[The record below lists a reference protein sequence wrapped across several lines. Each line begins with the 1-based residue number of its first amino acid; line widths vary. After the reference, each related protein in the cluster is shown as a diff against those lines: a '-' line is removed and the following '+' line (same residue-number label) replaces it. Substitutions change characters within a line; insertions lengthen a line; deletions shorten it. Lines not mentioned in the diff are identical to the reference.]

1 MNVAK
6 VRVRIKGSNIYV
18 PQSQMKASASAFDA
32 GSQAPRLSKWITS
45 NRGPNESLTG
55 SLDLIRQRSRDT
67 VRRNGLAD
75 GAVEKLVDN
84 LIGTGIVPQFRTKSP
99 DLNNTL
105 TELWLRWTDEADTFG
120 DYDFYGLQA
129 LATRSM
135 LEAGEV
141 FTRLRPRRP
150 GDTRTVPFQ
159 LQILESE
166 FCPVDKNEAITANS
180 IILSGVELDALDHKV
195 AYWMYR
201 QHPHDYNLRALGIG
215 ETVRVPASE
224 VAHLKMVR
232 RPGMVR
238 GEPWLTRALVKL
250 HDLDKYDDAQLVKQ
264 QVSAM
269 FVAFMSPNAE
279 GVLNYRDDA
288 ETTDDGVELSSLEP
302 GTAQVLPPGA
312 TMNFANPPQIGD
324 AYEAFSKQQHRYIA
338 SALGVLYEQLTG
350 DYASGNDRTWRA
362 AFNDFKRKMRR
373 FQHHMIV
380 FQWCRPIMRRW
391 VELGIIAGKITLPNG
406 ITSDDVCA
414 VDWVPQAFDYINP
427 VQDIQAQREE
437 IRAGLASR
445 RQKINERGDDIEQ
458 IDADNASDIERT
470 DDLGIIYDT
479 NPKQV
484 SMAGVTQ
491 ARPGGSGFTSPG
503 DAPTM
508 PSIEPAPDQ
517 LAFARS
523 AVLNAEAN
531 LERAKAELARASAP
545 PAPINVDVS
554 SPIVNVSSPNV
565 DVHAHIPKRGTVV
578 KKVTAYDE
586 QNRPVEMVETE
597 NED

>member
-1 MNVAK
+1 MTVAN

-18 PQSQMKASASAFDA
+18 PQPRMKAVASGFDA

-55 SLDLIRQRSRDT
+55 SLDLIRSRSRDM

-75 GAVEKLVDN
+75 GAVEKFVDN
-84 LIGTGIVPQFRTKSP
+84 LIGTGIVPQFRTK
-99 DLNNTL
+99 DAKFNNVL
-105 TELWLRWTDEADTFG
+105 SELWLRWTDEADTFG

-150 GDTRTVPFQ
+150 GDMRTVPFQ
-159 LQILESE
+159 LQTLESE
-166 FCPVDKNEAITANS
+166 FVPVDKNEALSDFS

-215 ETVRVPASE
+215 ETYRVPASE
-224 VAHLKMVR
+224 VAHMKMVR
-232 RPGMVR
+232 RPGMMR

-279 GVLNYRDDA
+279 GQVTYRDDVDA
-288 ETTDDGVELSSLEP
+288 DEEGVELASLEP

-312 TMNFANPPQIGD
+312 TMNFSNPPSVGD
-324 AYEAFSKQQHRYIA
+324 SYEAFSKQQHRYIA
-338 SALGVLYEQLTG
+338 SSLGVLYEQLTG

-362 AFNDFKRKMRR
+362 AFSDFKRKMRR
-373 FQHHMIV
+373 YQHHLIV
-380 FQWCRPIMRRW
+380 FQWCRPILRRW
-391 VELGIIAGKITLPNG
+391 VDLGIISGQIVVPDG
-406 ITSDDVCA
+406 ITPDDICA
-414 VDWVPQAFDYINP
+414 ADWVPQAFDYINP
-427 VQDIQAQREE
+427 VQDIQAQNLE
-437 IRAGLASR
+437 IRSGLASR
-445 RQKINERGDDIEQ
+445 RSKINEKGDNIER
-458 IDADNASDIERT
+458 IDQENADDIERT
-470 DDLGIIYDT
+470 DALGLIYDT

-491 ARPGGSGFTSPG
+491 ARPNGSGFATPEG
-503 DAPTM
+503 DLGDPTNT
-508 PSIEPAPDQ
+508 PTPDQ
-517 LAFARS
+517 GGFGGPPPDPS
-523 AVLNAEAN
+523 ADPTPN
-531 LERAKAELARASAP
+531 ARA
-545 PAPINVDVS
+545 
-554 SPIVNVSSPNV
+554 
-565 DVHAHIPKRGTVV
+565 R
-578 KKVTAYDE
+578 
-586 QNRPVEMVETE
+586 R
-597 NED
+597 